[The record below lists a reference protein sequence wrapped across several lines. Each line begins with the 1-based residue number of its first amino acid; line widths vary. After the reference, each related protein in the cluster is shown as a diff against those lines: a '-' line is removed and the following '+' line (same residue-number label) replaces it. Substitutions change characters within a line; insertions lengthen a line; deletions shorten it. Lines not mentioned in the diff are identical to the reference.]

1 MFVQTHCELCIRKDH
16 HPFLPLSGM
25 MTAARRGC
33 GTRRSSARVVP
44 VSTRTQCLNLETR
57 SVTFWPWGGC
67 NLHPCWLM
75 SSSGTILQ
83 DTYIYIDI
91 YTQVYMYAYNRIYI
105 YIHIDIFIH
114 IYIYNVDIVLNTSPP
129 SNIKGT

>member
-25 MTAARRGC
+25 MTAVRLGC

-57 SVTFWPWGGC
+57 SVMFWPWGGC

-75 SSSGTILQ
+75 SSSGIILQ
-83 DTYIYIDI
+83 DTYIYTYIHTI
-91 YTQVYMYAYNRIYI
+91 YTYI
-105 YIHIDIFIH
+105 YTYTYNLYIQFIH
-114 IYIYNVDIVLNTSPP
+114 IYIDSVDIVLKDISPL
-129 SNIKGT
+129 KH